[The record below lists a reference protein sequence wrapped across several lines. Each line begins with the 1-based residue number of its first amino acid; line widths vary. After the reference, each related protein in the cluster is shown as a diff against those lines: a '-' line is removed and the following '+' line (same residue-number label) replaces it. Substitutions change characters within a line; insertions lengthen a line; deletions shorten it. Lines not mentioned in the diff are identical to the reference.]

1 MKNYLKWN
9 AVRSNESYELV
20 EKVAKENKHV
30 DVYLKDLYKAHKK
43 SLEGRSNE
51 KL

>member
-9 AVRSNESYELV
+9 AERSNESYELV

-30 DVYLKDLYKAHKK
+30 DVYLKDLYKAYKK
-43 SLEGRSNE
+43 SLGGRNNE